1 MKILTTTRVM
11 ALAFAVSLVSSI
23 DARAGSESWAEVTD
37 VAQYVPLG
45 FALAETAYQEDLEG
59 LVQLTLAGALTLG
72 TTELLKN
79 EIDAKRPNYKPGDGQ
94 NSFPSGHVA
103 KAWFAAAHVQK
114 RYGCYK
120 LEWQCWRGSAIPYLA
135 AGVTAYG
142 RVAADRHH
150 WEDVLASAVIAETF
164 VYFTTDKY
172 DPDLSVSAN
181 FENGFGIF
189 VSKRF

>member
-1 MKILTTTRVM
+1 MKTVVTAWAV
-11 ALAFAVSLVSSI
+11 ALAFVVPVVTST
-23 DARAGSESWAEVTD
+23 DAQAGSDSWADVTD
-37 VAQYVPLG
+37 VSQYVPLG
-45 FALAETAYQEDLEG
+45 FALADSIHQEDLEG

-79 EIDAKRPNYKPGDGQ
+79 EIDAERPNYKPGDGQ

-114 RYGCYK
+114 RYGCYQ
-120 LEWQCWRGSAIPYLA
+120 LEWECWRASSIPYLA

-142 RVAADRHH
+142 RVTADRHH

-164 VYFTTDKY
+164 VYFTTDKF
-172 DPDLSVSAN
+172 DPSLSVTAN
-181 FENGFGIF
+181 FENGFGVVMF
-189 VSKRF
+189 KRF